1 MSNSRARPIS
11 PHLQVYRPQLTS
23 VLSIMHRLTGVF
35 LSGVTVVLSLWLV
48 SIALGEAAYSPFAVL
63 WDSWIS
69 TLLMAGV
76 VFCVYYHLLNGVRH
90 LAWDWGFGFS
100 LSRVYATGWAVVGG
114 SITLTVLTFVFVN

>member
-1 MSNSRARPIS
+1 
-11 PHLQVYRPQLTS
+11 
-23 VLSIMHRLTGVF
+23 MHRLTGVF

-48 SIALGEAAYSPFAVL
+48 SIALGEAAYAPFAVL

-114 SITLTVLTFVFVN
+114 SITLTVLTFVFAN

>member
-114 SITLTVLTFVFVN
+114 SITLTVLTFVFAN

>member
-1 MSNSRARPIS
+1 MSNPRARPIS

-23 VLSIMHRLTGVF
+23 VLSIMHRLTGIF
-35 LSGVTVVLSLWLV
+35 LSGVTMVLSLWLV
-48 SIALGEAAYSPFAVL
+48 NIAFGEVAYSVFVAF

-69 TLLMAGV
+69 TLLLTGV

-100 LSRVYATGWAVVGG
+100 LGRVYATGWAVVGG
-114 SITLTVLTFVFVN
+114 SLTLSAITLVLAI

>member
-1 MSNSRARPIS
+1 MSNPRARPIS

-48 SIALGEAAYSPFAVL
+48 SIAFGEGAYSSFALL

-100 LSRVYATGWAVVGG
+100 LTRVYATGWAVVGG
-114 SITLTVLTFVFVN
+114 SLTLSAITLVLAI

>member
-35 LSGVTVVLSLWLV
+35 LSGVTVVLSLWLF
-48 SIALGEAAYSPFAVL
+48 SIALGEAAYSPFAAL

-76 VFCVYYHLLNGVRH
+76 VFCLYYHLLNGVRH
-90 LAWDWGFGFS
+90 LAWDWGIGFS
-100 LSRVYATGWAVVGG
+100 LTQVYSTGWAVVGG
-114 SITLTVLTFVFVN
+114 SITLSVLTLAFAN

>member
-90 LAWDWGFGFS
+90 LAWDWGLGFS

-114 SITLTVLTFVFVN
+114 SLTLSAITLVLAI

>member
-1 MSNSRARPIS
+1 MPNSRARPIS

-23 VLSIMHRLTGVF
+23 VLSIMHRLTGLF
-35 LSGVTVVLSLWLV
+35 LSGTTVVVSLWLI
-48 SIALGEAAYSPFAVL
+48 SLALGESGYSLFVAF

-100 LSRVYATGWAVVGG
+100 LSRVYATGWAVVVGA
-114 SITLTVLTFVFVN
+114 ITLSVLTLLLAN